1 MPAMT
6 TRESAWRECLR
17 AWSAGR
23 RLRVSAVLGGGVAA
37 ASRIVGVP
45 LVEALLIGWCSFV
58 IVSLLL
64 SGLTLGLHGDIPRPD
79 EVARNDQSST
89 AMLVVVVLGC
99 AASVTAIGA
108 LLLTSRD
115 LPPGERWPHGLL
127 AVVAIVLSWLLIHV
141 RFAFHYAHRDLETR
155 SASKGRTALD
165 FPSTPMPDYL
175 DYLYFSF
182 VVGMTSQVSDVTV
195 HTRAMRRLVLW
206 HSLLAFGFN
215 LLILALAVN
224 TLAALSQ

>member
-1 MPAMT
+1 MPAMKPLGSDWR
-6 TRESAWRECLR
+6 TRLR
-17 AWSAGR
+17 SWSASR
-23 RLRVSAVLGGGVAA
+23 RLLLSATLGGGVGAA
-37 ASRIVGVP
+37 CRYVGMP
-45 LVEALLIGWCSFV
+45 LVESLLFGWCSFTFL
-58 IVSLLL
+58 SLLL
-64 SGLTLGLHGDIPRPD
+64 SALTLGLHGDIPRPD

-89 AMLVVVVLGC
+89 AMLVVLLLGC

-115 LPPGERWPHGLL
+115 LPAGERWPHGLL

-155 SASKGRTALD
+155 SAAKGRSALD
-165 FPSTPMPDYL
+165 FPGTPKPDYL

-182 VVGMTSQVSDVTV
+182 VIGMTSQVSDVTV
-195 HTRAMRRLVLW
+195 HTRTMRRLVLW
-206 HSLLAFGFN
+206 HSLLSFGFN

-224 TLAALSQ
+224 TLAALFQ

>member
-1 MPAMT
+1 MPLMET
-6 TRESAWRECLR
+6 PESAWRARLR
-17 AWSAGR
+17 TWSASS
-23 RLRVSAVLGGGVAA
+23 RLLVSATLGGGVATA
-37 ASRIVGVP
+37 CRIAGLPWVESL
-45 LVEALLIGWCSFV
+45 LVGWCSFALL
-58 IVSLLL
+58 SLSL

-89 AMLVVVVLGC
+89 AMLVVVLLGC
-99 AASVTAIGA
+99 AASITAIGA

-115 LPPGERWPHGLL
+115 LPSGERWPHGLL

-141 RFAFHYAHRDLETR
+141 RFAFHYAHRDLEAR
-155 SASKGRTALD
+155 PASKGRAALD
-165 FPSTPMPDYL
+165 FPGTPEPDYL

-182 VVGMTSQVSDVTV
+182 VIGMTSQVSDVTV

-206 HSLLAFGFN
+206 HSLLSFGFN

-224 TLAALSQ
+224 TLAALFQ

>member
-1 MPAMT
+1 MPVMKT
-6 TRESAWRECLR
+6 HEPAWRSRLR
-17 AWSAGR
+17 AWSASR
-23 RLRVSAVLGGGVAA
+23 RLLVSATLGGGVAA
-37 ASRIVGVP
+37 ACRAVDLP
-45 LVEALLIGWCSFV
+45 LVEALLIGWCCFV
-58 IVSLLL
+58 FVSLLL

-89 AMLVVVVLGC
+89 AMLVVVLLGC

-115 LPPGERWPHGLL
+115 LPSGERWPHGLL

-155 SASKGRTALD
+155 PASKGRTALD
-165 FPSTPMPDYL
+165 FPSTPKPDYL

-206 HSLLAFGFN
+206 HSLLSFGFN

-224 TLAALSQ
+224 TLAALFQ

>member
-1 MPAMT
+1 MKAH
-6 TRESAWRECLR
+6 ESVWRAGLR
-17 AWSAGR
+17 AWSASR
-23 RLRVSAVLGGGVAA
+23 RLLVSTTLGGGVAA
-37 ASRIVGVP
+37 ACRVVGLP
-45 LVEALLIGWCSFV
+45 LVESLLIGWCSFAFL
-58 IVSLLL
+58 SLLL

-89 AMLVVVVLGC
+89 AMLVVVLLGC

-115 LPPGERWPHGLL
+115 LPSGERWPHGLL

-155 SASKGRTALD
+155 PASKGCSALD
-165 FPSTPMPDYL
+165 FPGTPKPDYL

-206 HSLLAFGFN
+206 HSLLSFGFN

-224 TLAALSQ
+224 TLAALIQ

>member
-1 MPAMT
+1 MPTMKT
-6 TRESAWRECLR
+6 HEPAWRTGLR
-17 AWSAGR
+17 AWSASR
-23 RLRVSAVLGGGVAA
+23 RLLVSATLGGGVAA
-37 ASRIVGVP
+37 ACRVVGSPWVESL
-45 LVEALLIGWCSFV
+45 LVGWCSFALL
-58 IVSLLL
+58 SLLL

-89 AMLVVVVLGC
+89 AMLMVVLLGC

-155 SASKGRTALD
+155 PASKGRTALD
-165 FPSTPMPDYL
+165 FPSTPKPDYL

-195 HTRAMRRLVLW
+195 HTRTMRRLVLW
-206 HSLLAFGFN
+206 HSLLSFGFN

-224 TLAALSQ
+224 TLAALFQ

>member
-1 MPAMT
+1 MKTHEP
-6 TRESAWRECLR
+6 AWRTGLR
-17 AWSAGR
+17 AWSASR
-23 RLRVSAVLGGGVAA
+23 RLLVSATLGGGVAA
-37 ASRIVGVP
+37 ACRVVGSPWVESL
-45 LVEALLIGWCSFV
+45 LVGWCSFALL
-58 IVSLLL
+58 SLLL

-89 AMLVVVVLGC
+89 AMLMVVLLGC

-155 SASKGRTALD
+155 PASKGRTALD
-165 FPSTPMPDYL
+165 FPSTPKPDYL

-195 HTRAMRRLVLW
+195 HTRTMRRLVLW
-206 HSLLAFGFN
+206 HSLLSFGFN

-224 TLAALSQ
+224 TLAALFQ

>member
-1 MPAMT
+1 MPAMKT
-6 TRESAWRECLR
+6 HEPAWRTGLR
-17 AWSAGR
+17 AWSASR
-23 RLRVSAVLGGGVAA
+23 RLLVSATLGGGVAA
-37 ASRIVGVP
+37 ACRVVGSPWVESL
-45 LVEALLIGWCSFV
+45 LVGWCSFALL
-58 IVSLLL
+58 SLLL

-89 AMLVVVVLGC
+89 AMLMVVLLGC

-115 LPPGERWPHGLL
+115 LPPAERWPHGLL

-155 SASKGRTALD
+155 PASKGRTALD
-165 FPSTPMPDYL
+165 FPSTPKPDYL

-195 HTRAMRRLVLW
+195 HTRTMRRLVLW
-206 HSLLAFGFN
+206 HSLLSFGFN

-224 TLAALSQ
+224 TLAALFQ

>member
-1 MPAMT
+1 MPAMKT
-6 TRESAWRECLR
+6 HEPAWRARLR
-17 AWSAGR
+17 AWSACR
-23 RLRVSAVLGGGVAA
+23 RLLVSATLGGGVAA
-37 ASRIVGVP
+37 ACRVVGSP
-45 LVEALLIGWCSFV
+45 WVEALLIGWCGFAFL
-58 IVSLLL
+58 SLLL
-64 SGLTLGLHGDIPRPD
+64 SGLTLGLHGDLPRPD

-89 AMLVVVVLGC
+89 AMLMVVLLGC

-155 SASKGRTALD
+155 PASKGRTALD
-165 FPSTPMPDYL
+165 FPSTPKPDYL

-206 HSLLAFGFN
+206 HSLLSFGFN

-224 TLAALSQ
+224 TLAALLQ

>member
-1 MPAMT
+1 MPIMKT
-6 TRESAWRECLR
+6 HEPAWRTGLR
-17 AWSAGR
+17 AWSASR
-23 RLRVSAVLGGGVAA
+23 RLLVSATLGGGVAA
-37 ASRIVGVP
+37 ACRVVGSPWVESL
-45 LVEALLIGWCSFV
+45 LVGWCSFALL
-58 IVSLLL
+58 SLLL

-89 AMLVVVVLGC
+89 AMLMVVLLGC

-155 SASKGRTALD
+155 PASKGRTALD
-165 FPSTPMPDYL
+165 FPSTPKPDYL

-195 HTRAMRRLVLW
+195 HTRTMRRLVLW
-206 HSLLAFGFN
+206 HSLLSFGFN

-224 TLAALSQ
+224 TLAALFQ

>member
-1 MPAMT
+1 MPIMKT
-6 TRESAWRECLR
+6 HEPAWRTGLR
-17 AWSAGR
+17 AWSASR
-23 RLRVSAVLGGGVAA
+23 RLLVSATLGGGVAA
-37 ASRIVGVP
+37 ACRVVGSPWVESL
-45 LVEALLIGWCSFV
+45 LVGWCSFALL
-58 IVSLLL
+58 SLLL

-89 AMLVVVVLGC
+89 AMLMVVLLGC

-141 RFAFHYAHRDLETR
+141 RFAFHYAHRDLESR
-155 SASKGRTALD
+155 PASKGRTALD
-165 FPSTPMPDYL
+165 FPSTPKPDYL

-195 HTRAMRRLVLW
+195 HTRTMRRLVLW
-206 HSLLAFGFN
+206 HSLLSFGFN

-224 TLAALSQ
+224 TLAALFQ

>member
-1 MPAMT
+1 MPAMKAH
-6 TRESAWRECLR
+6 EPAWRTGLR
-17 AWSAGR
+17 AWSASR
-23 RLRVSAVLGGGVAA
+23 RLLVSATLGGGVAA
-37 ASRIVGVP
+37 GCRAVGLP
-45 LVEALLIGWCSFV
+45 LVEALLIGWCSFAFL
-58 IVSLLL
+58 SLLL

-89 AMLVVVVLGC
+89 AMLVVVLLGC

-115 LPPGERWPHGLL
+115 LSAGERWPHGLL
-127 AVVAIVLSWLLIHV
+127 AVVAILLSWLLIHV

-155 SASKGRTALD
+155 PASKGHSALD
-165 FPSTPMPDYL
+165 FPGTPQPDYL

-206 HSLLAFGFN
+206 HSLLSFGFN

-224 TLAALSQ
+224 TLAALFQ

>member
-1 MPAMT
+1 MPAMKT
-6 TRESAWRECLR
+6 HEPAWRTGLR
-17 AWSAGR
+17 AWSASR
-23 RLRVSAVLGGGVAA
+23 RLLVSATLGGGVAA
-37 ASRIVGVP
+37 ACRVVGSPWVESL
-45 LVEALLIGWCSFV
+45 LVGWCSFALL
-58 IVSLLL
+58 SLLL

-89 AMLVVVVLGC
+89 AMLMVVLLGC

-155 SASKGRTALD
+155 PASKGRTALD
-165 FPSTPMPDYL
+165 FPSTPKPDYL

-195 HTRAMRRLVLW
+195 HTRTMRRLVLW
-206 HSLLAFGFN
+206 HSLLSFGFN

-224 TLAALSQ
+224 TLAALFQ